1 MGKSDEL
8 IKDRVFQ
15 LNQYPPGEI
24 SERYDEDIREG
35 IEYALERGI
44 NEFEIK
50 ADASLLYAGCITRV
64 VIRDVFRERAAKL
77 MEIEAPKA
85 GLTYNPSMFYASPD
99 GYMKERSFRGED
111 GKWHV
116 IVQIRP
122 EGLME
127 AVQKRMREA
136 RRQR

>member
-8 IKDRVFQ
+8 IKDGIFQ
-15 LNQYPPGEI
+15 LKPYPPREVK
-24 SERYDEDIREG
+24 ERYEEDIREG
-35 IEYALERGI
+35 IEYALEHGI

-50 ADASLLYAGCITRV
+50 TDCGLLQAGCITRTM
-64 VIRDVFRERAAKL
+64 IREVFRKNAAAL
-77 MEIEAPKA
+77 MEIEALKA

-116 IVQIRP
+116 IVQIKP